1 MFSLVAPTLLDNLIT
16 KQRTRR
22 VRPAD
27 LNAPDTVLARSD
39 VEHNCTLSPRD
50 RDDMSTTPTTV
61 IPDRIAVSGCSGI
74 VRQNRPEVAALSI
87 QLNRPVAGERKR
99 KRFRFNAPSKV
110 CWLSTFRS
118 STFRSIS

>member
-50 RDDMSTTPTTV
+50 RDDNQHNSNNGDSGPDCCLRLLRDRAAKSTRNCRTFHSVEPV
-61 IPDRIAVSGCSGI
+61 GCG
-74 VRQNRPEVAALSI
+74 RTKAETL
-87 QLNRPVAGERKR
+87 PVQ
-99 KRFRFNAPSKV
+99 
-110 CWLSTFRS
+110 CTF
-118 STFRSIS
+118 